1 MGALAASFLGDLAVG
16 TGVGH
21 RRTRPAPGRPGPSRV
36 LAGNRWSWAS
46 GCVSNPL
53 PNASSRVVI
62 CWLRLARTATVA
74 WVMTP
79 SAWLIGGAVASWAE
93 RIAVWIWAARCWR
106 LRWRPPRRRA
116 AASLARDSWR
126 PSSGW
131 GRGPGRPARPQRP
144 GRCRRRPGLPGK
156 RPPAPTGDCCAGV
169 GGSRWPTDGPGRA
182 PRWPQP
188 LAVPGHRPMVGA
200 VGPDQVS
207 QHHGVPRSDLAP
219 EVPWRSRYLLAANEL
234 TATTW

>member
-131 GRGPGRPARPQRP
+131 GEGQDGQRVPRGQVGAEGVQGCRVKGPQRRPETVALALAAPDGRLMGPGEHPDGLSPSLSPATGRWLERSVRTRSASTMASP
-144 GRCRRRPGLPGK
+144 G
-156 RPPAPTGDCCAGV
+156 PT
-169 GGSRWPTDGPGRA
+169 WP
-182 PRWPQP
+182 
-188 LAVPGHRPMVGA
+188 
-200 VGPDQVS
+200 
-207 QHHGVPRSDLAP
+207 PRSHGAP
-219 EVPWRSRYLLAANEL
+219 DTCWPPTS
-234 TATTW
+234 